1 VINKVEAAMSEAS
14 GSEGAAA
21 LDEQVAPGEQ
31 TDQPSVPEQTPVVDL
46 SKTGP
51 ASAASTQTHEASEPI
66 TFQSMADRL
75 TLGLLASII
84 GAVLVFVSA
93 FLTWASVHAKSSVGG
108 TVSGAT
114 TDSLGIAGSR
124 LGLATLVLS
133 ITALALCGV
142 MLLPATKVWAWK
154 LLAGSG
160 LLVALLAIIELI
172 QIPGTLR
179 PSEFICPTGLTCTFH
194 RSIGPGVWFT
204 LVAGILVAAGAY
216 VHHIRPVHFRTQLA
230 GVSTAKPATA
240 TETAEPAPVPVAR
253 PLPSPGPSVK
263 PLDHETLE

>member
-1 VINKVEAAMSEAS
+1 MINNVEAAMSEAS
-14 GSEGAAA
+14 GGEGAAT
-21 LDEQVAPGEQ
+21 LDEQAEQASAPG
-31 TDQPSVPEQTPVVDL
+31 SAPVVDL
-46 SKTGP
+46 AK
-51 ASAASTQTHEASEPI
+51 SEPPSQAEDGEERI

-93 FLTWASVHAKSSVGG
+93 FLTWASVNAKSTVGDK
-108 TVSGAT
+108 VSGAT

-124 LGLATLVLS
+124 LGSATLVLS

-154 LLAGSG
+154 LLTGAGA
-160 LLVALLAIIELI
+160 LIALLAVIELF

-179 PSEFICPTGLTCTFH
+179 PSDFTCPTGLTCTFH

-204 LVAGILVAAGAY
+204 LVAGLLVAAGAY
-216 VHHIRPVHFRTQLA
+216 VHHIRPVQFRAQPARTTPEPA
-230 GVSTAKPATA
+230 AIPAAEGDPVTEPAAVAKPA
-240 TETAEPAPVPVAR
+240 
-253 PLPSPGPSVK
+253 PSPGPSAK
-263 PLDHETLE
+263 PAPPASETAAHETVE